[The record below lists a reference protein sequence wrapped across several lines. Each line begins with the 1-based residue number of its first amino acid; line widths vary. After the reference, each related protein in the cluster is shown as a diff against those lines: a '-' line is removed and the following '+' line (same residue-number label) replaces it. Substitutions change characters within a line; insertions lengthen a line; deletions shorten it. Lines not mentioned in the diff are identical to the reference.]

1 MYLRAESKQD
11 ETYDIRVLVGVAQTS
26 YPYSK
31 ILSVMNKVLPA
42 NGIQNPRCSYEWSY
56 WSRATISAHSG
67 LKPEDGAKTLYGS
80 CKLWR

>member
-42 NGIQNPRCSYEWSY
+42 NGIQNPRYSYE
-56 WSRATISAHSG
+56 
-67 LKPEDGAKTLYGS
+67 
-80 CKLWR
+80 